1 MSQINSLPING
12 FTIADLSLLAP
23 GPGQFL
29 EVGGGTEGRIDI
41 DALAAYCKIGVQQEI
56 QVIEN
61 SNGTAIRFPV
71 SGIQICTWNED
82 IPRTTIT
89 SWGFLFRSEIIPAT
103 FPAVF
108 SELPTVIG
116 VPRSLAVDGSTG
128 AWVDPSVLTTSSV
141 SLMGVSGFNF
151 IKVRL
156 GYFAIGRYTP

>member
-1 MSQINSLPING
+1 MQGSPTFLTGPTG
-12 FTIADLSLLAP
+12 LDLLATAT
-23 GPGQFL
+23 QA
-29 EVGGGTEGRIDI
+29 E
-41 DALAAYCKIGVQQEI
+41 ALAAIGAEGEI
-56 QVIEN
+56 QIVTN
-61 SNGTAIRFPV
+61 VNGTAIRFPV

-82 IPRTTIT
+82 IARTTIT
-89 SWGFLFRSEIIPAT
+89 SWGFLFRSEVIPAT

-116 VPRSLAVDGSTG
+116 VPRSLAVDGNVG